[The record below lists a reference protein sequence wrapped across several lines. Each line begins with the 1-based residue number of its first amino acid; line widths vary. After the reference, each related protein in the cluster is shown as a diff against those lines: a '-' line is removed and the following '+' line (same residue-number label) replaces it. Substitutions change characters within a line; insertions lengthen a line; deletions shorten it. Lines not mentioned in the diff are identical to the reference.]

1 MLRELKIK
9 DFAIVDDLSIEFEP
23 GLNILSGET
32 GAGKSIVIGA
42 LGLLLGARAQSD
54 QIKTGA
60 KSAEVQAFF
69 DIDGAAELDALGID
83 SSEGVIVRRIISTN
97 GKSRVYINDNLAN
110 VKSLEAFGKYLVDI
124 HGQHD
129 HQRLTSS
136 EKQRAFI
143 DSFGKL
149 DALLEEYSKV
159 YDDVKD
165 VENRLE
171 KLQERSQEIAH
182 RLDLLQFQVKEIEQ
196 ADVQAGEIGELEE
209 KRKILFNTTKLR
221 ELCENAYTA
230 LYEGERSIS
239 DGLNTIIS
247 DLQTI
252 LEYDSS
258 AKEPLELLGSA
269 EPLISDAAATIRK
282 MREQYNAD
290 PNALEEVERR
300 LDTLR
305 GLQKKYGRTEEDI
318 LEYLNKARAELD
330 DMEHSDER
338 IEELTEQLDELRNK
352 LRDRAKKI
360 TEKRKRASE
369 EVQTMVS
376 KHLSELVFKKAVFM
390 VAVEQNRDESG
401 KLVFGPNGTDSV
413 EFLFS
418 ANASE
423 PPKPLKKVAS
433 GGELSRVML
442 AIKSVFAQVDDTP
455 IMVFDEIDAGIGG
468 KTAMSVGDALK
479 ELSSRHQ
486 VLCITH
492 LAQIAS
498 KADTHYSIEKR
509 QKEKKVEVNVK
520 LLTDDD
526 RVKEIARMLSG
537 KVTETSLKH
546 SEELLAK

>member
-9 DFAIVDDLSIEFEP
+9 NFAIVDDLSIEFDP

-42 LGLLLGARAQSD
+42 LSLLLGARAQSE

-69 DIDGAAELDALGID
+69 DIDEADELDEMGID
-83 SSEGVIVRRIISTN
+83 SSEGVIVRRVISTN
-97 GKSRVYINDNLAN
+97 GKGRAYINDNLAN
-110 VKSLEAFGKYLVDI
+110 VKSLEAFGRYLVDI

-129 HQRLTSS
+129 HQRLTAT
-136 EKQRAFI
+136 EKQLAFI

-149 DALLEEYSKV
+149 DDLLSDYRMV
-159 YDDVKD
+159 YDEVGD
-165 VENRLE
+165 VERRLE
-171 KLQERSQEIAH
+171 KLRERSQEIAH

-196 ADVQAGEIGELEE
+196 ADVKPGEIGELEE
-209 KRKILFNTTKLR
+209 KRKILFNSTKLR
-221 ELCENAYTA
+221 ELCGNAYTI
-230 LYEGERSIS
+230 LYEGERSIA
-239 DGLNTIIS
+239 DNLNAIIS

-252 LEYDSS
+252 SEYDSS

-269 EPLISDAAATIRK
+269 EPLVSDAAATIRD
-282 MREQYNAD
+282 MRERYDAD
-290 PNALEEVERR
+290 PNALDEVEGR
-300 LDTLR
+300 LDALR
-305 GLQKKYGRTEEDI
+305 GLQKKYGKTEEDI
-318 LEYLNKARAELD
+318 LEYLEKARSELD

-338 IEELTEQLDELRNK
+338 IDELTEKLDELRDK
-352 LRDRAKKI
+352 IKDHAKKI
-360 TEKRKRASE
+360 TGKRRKASE
-369 EVQTMVS
+369 KVQKMVTER
-376 KHLSELVFKKAVFM
+376 LSELAFKKAVFT
-390 VAVEQNRDESG
+390 VAVVQRKDEG
-401 KLVFGPNGTDSV
+401 GNLVFGPKGTDTV

-442 AIKSVFAQVDDTP
+442 AIKSVFAEVDDTP
-455 IMVFDEIDAGIGG
+455 VMVFDEIDAGIGG
-468 KTAMSVGDALK
+468 KTAMSVGEALK
-479 ELSSRHQ
+479 GLSSRHQ

-509 QKEKKVEVNVK
+509 QKEKKVEVDVK
-520 LLTDDD
+520 LLMNDD